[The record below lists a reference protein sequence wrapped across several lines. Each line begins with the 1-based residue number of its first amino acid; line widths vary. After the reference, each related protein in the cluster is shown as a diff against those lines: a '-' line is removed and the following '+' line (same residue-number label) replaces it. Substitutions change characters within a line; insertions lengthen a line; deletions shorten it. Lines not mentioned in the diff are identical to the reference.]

1 MGRLKE
7 VKYKQLLA
15 DPILPS
21 GELMAE
27 ILAIPLV

>member
-7 VKYKQLLA
+7 VKYNQLLV
-15 DPILPS
+15 DPILPG